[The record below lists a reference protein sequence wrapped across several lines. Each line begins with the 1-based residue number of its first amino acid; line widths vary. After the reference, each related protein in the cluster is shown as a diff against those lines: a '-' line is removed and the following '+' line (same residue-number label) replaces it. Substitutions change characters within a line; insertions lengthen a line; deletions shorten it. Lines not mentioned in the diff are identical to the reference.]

1 MKKYFSVGYAA
12 KKFREKYFG
21 HLPAVQD
28 HFVRCLQ
35 IRDLLCLAG
44 KCVTELVAHQVP

>member
-1 MKKYFSVGYAA
+1 MMKKYFSVGYTAK

-21 HLPAVQD
+21 RLLAVQD

-35 IRDLLCLAG
+35 I
-44 KCVTELVAHQVP
+44 